1 MDFSTIVL
9 AVLAVGTSSLA
20 IVIGL
25 AHRDMLAAIA
35 RMARSAT
42 AAEQAAQGA
51 KGAALAANHAAD
63 ACIAMAEQVKELV
76 RTSIP
81 RPPPAAK

>member
-9 AVLAVGTSSLA
+9 AVGASSLA

-35 RMARSAT
+35 RMDRSAT
-42 AAEQAAQGA
+42 AA
-51 KGAALAANHAAD
+51 
-63 ACIAMAEQVKELV
+63 
-76 RTSIP
+76 
-81 RPPPAAK
+81 